1 MNAKLSRRVATSSL
15 CIVACIVAAAARAA
29 SPDDACALLSAAQV
43 SAAAGVMFGPGSYV
57 TPTFKK
63 TCTWNATGDAKQ
75 DAKTITLMLEGADSF
90 QAGKK
95 QVQSSTI
102 PGTSASGIGDD
113 AYFVT
118 MGHFISLFVRKGN
131 VAFKVTVYGPIAL
144 EKMQTVE
151 NALAQQVAANLGS
164 S

>member
-1 MNAKLSRRVATSSL
+1 MDAKFSRRVAAASI
-15 CIVACIVAAAARAA
+15 CIVTCIVAASAHAA
-29 SPDDACALLSAAQV
+29 SPDDACALLSPAQV
-43 SAAAGVMFGPGSYV
+43 SAAAGVAFGPGSYV

-63 TCTWNATGDAKQ
+63 TCTWNATGDGKQ

-95 QVQSSTI
+95 QVQGNTV

-113 AYFVT
+113 GYFVT
-118 MGHFISLFVRKGN
+118 MGHFVSLFVRKGN
-131 VAFKVTVYGPIAL
+131 VAFKITVYGQIPA
-144 EKMQTVE
+144 EKMHTME